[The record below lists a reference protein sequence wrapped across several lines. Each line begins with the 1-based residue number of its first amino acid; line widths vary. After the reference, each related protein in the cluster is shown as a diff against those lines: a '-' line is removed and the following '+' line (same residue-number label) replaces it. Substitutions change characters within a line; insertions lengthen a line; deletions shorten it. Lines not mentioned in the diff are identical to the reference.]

1 MLTRFDNYLNY
12 TDVLEESRIVN
23 YIEYLYEDGITVD
36 VLTNLIE
43 DLVDTLESNSIYDE
57 AHDSAEGTNTYDL
70 NKEKVEVL
78 NGINVAYIIEQYNLG
93 SE

>member
-23 YIEYLYEDGITVD
+23 YIEYLYEDGITVE

-43 DLVDTLESNSIYDE
+43 DLADTLESNSMYDE
-57 AHDSAEGTNTYDL
+57 AHDSAEGTNTYYL

-93 SE
+93 LD